1 MSGMI
6 TVLALLAGLLATSLA
21 SPPLEPSSTEGSWT
35 RPWTPVT
42 ISKEPRNAEDFE
54 NSSEFGSE
62 EFMEDYDSGEADQY
76 SAEESSEAE
85 SYEISEE
92 DSDDST
98 EEESYEF
105 SEEDLEDIS
114 EEESEEF
121 SEEGS
126 NEISDEE
133 ESEEFSEEGSN
144 EISDE

>member
-1 MSGMI
+1 MGIFSFITMSGMI

-42 ISKEPRNAEDFE
+42 ISKEPRNGEDFE

-76 SAEESSEAE
+76 SAEESS
-85 SYEISEE
+85 
-92 DSDDST
+92 

-133 ESEEFSEEGSN
+133 Y
-144 EISDE
+144 